1 MARNGS
7 GTYVLPAGNP
17 VTTGTTISSTWA
29 NTTLSDM
36 GAALTTSV
44 SSDGQTTPTANLP
57 MGGFVHT
64 GVGSATVRTN
74 YASAGQ
80 VQDGALTYL
89 GSISGTNTIT
99 GVAAVGLSAYTT
111 GQVFT
116 FISVGANTGAVTL
129 NINGIGAKNIYKN
142 GTLPLVNGDIAS
154 GAALHVVYDGT
165 QFQLISGSSAA
176 GATGAGGDQVF
187 FQNSQIIT
195 TTYSIP
201 SGKNAMSTGPLT
213 INSGVTVTVPATCRW
228 VVL

>member
-1 MARNGS
+1 MPRNGS
-7 GTYVLPAGNP
+7 GTFILPAGNP

-29 NTTLSDM
+29 NTTLSDISS
-36 GAALTTSV
+36 ALTTSI
-44 SSDGQTTPTANLP
+44 SSDGQTTPSASLP
-57 MGGFVHT
+57 MGGFAHT
-64 GVGSATVRTN
+64 GVANAGVRTQ
-74 YASAGQ
+74 YASAAQ

-89 GSISGTNTIT
+89 GAIAGTNTIT
-99 GVAAVGLSAYTT
+99 GSAAVGMTAYTI

-176 GATGAGGDQVF
+176 GATGAGGDQIF
-187 FQNSQIIT
+187 FQNSQVVT
-195 TTYSIP
+195 TSYSIP
-201 SGKNAMSTGPLT
+201 SGKNAMTTGPIT
-213 INSGVTVTVPATCRW
+213 INSGVAVTVPAGGRW
-228 VVL
+228 IIL

>member
-29 NTTLSDM
+29 NTTLSDI
-36 GAALTTSV
+36 GSALTGSIST
-44 SSDGQTTPTANLP
+44 DGQTTPTANLP
-57 MGGFVHT
+57 MGGFAHT
-64 GVGSATVRTN
+64 GVANATVRTQ

-89 GSISGTNTIT
+89 GSVSGTNTIT
-99 GVAAVGLSAYTT
+99 ASAAVGMTAYTL

-116 FISVGANTGAVTL
+116 FISVGANTSAVTL

-176 GATGAGGDQVF
+176 GATGAGGDQIF
-187 FQNSQIIT
+187 FQNSQVVT

-201 SGKNAMSTGPLT
+201 SGKNAMTTGPIT
-213 INSGVTVTVPATCRW
+213 INSGVTISIPTGSRW